1 MPLWVV
7 PMELTRRDAVTA
19 LTAAGITA
27 TAGCAGL
34 TGETGSDAE
43 PMDVLVSLA
52 GSLYPSDVEPTAEFI
67 ETFMYG
73 RITDEESYREELT
86 AGIETLNRLATNQQG
101 GAFHTLSA
109 DERTAVIENTDL
121 RSGPSDPEG
130 SDVERVN
137 YYLLDEL
144 LFAFYSSPTGGELV
158 GNKNP
163 RGYPGGFGYSP
174 ALEQ

>member
-1 MPLWVV
+1 
-7 PMELTRRDAVTA
+7 MELTRRDAVTA
-19 LTAAGITA
+19 LTAAGITT

-43 PMDVLVSLA
+43 PMEVLVSLA
-52 GSLYPSDVEPTAEFI
+52 DVLYPSDIEPTPEFI

-86 AGIETLNRLATNQQG
+86 AGIETLNQLAADEQG

-109 DERTAVIENTDL
+109 DQRRSVIENTEL
-121 RSGPSDPEG
+121 RSGPSEPDG
-130 SDVERVN
+130 SDVARVN

-144 LFAFYSSPTGGELV
+144 LFAFYSSPTGGELI
-158 GNKNP
+158 GNTNP
-163 RGYPGGFGYSP
+163 RGFPGGFGYSP
-174 ALEQ
+174 SLEQ

>member
-1 MPLWVV
+1 
-7 PMELTRRDAVTA
+7 MELTRRDAVTA
-19 LTAAGITA
+19 LTAAGITT

-34 TGETGSDAE
+34 TKNTGGDAE
-43 PMDVLVSLA
+43 PKAVLVSLA
-52 GSLYPSDVEPTAEFI
+52 EVLYPSDVEPTAEFI

-73 RITDEESYREELT
+73 RISDEEAYREKLT
-86 AGIETLNRLATNQQG
+86 AGIETLNRLASDEQG
-101 GAFHTLSA
+101 SAFHTLSA
-109 DERTAVIENTDL
+109 DQRRSVIENTDL
-121 RSGPSDPEG
+121 RSGASEPDG
-130 SDVERVN
+130 SNVERVN

-174 ALEQ
+174 SLEP

>member
-1 MPLWVV
+1 
-7 PMELTRRDAVTA
+7 MELTRRDAVTA

-34 TGETGSDAE
+34 AGETGSDAE
-43 PMDVLVSLA
+43 PMGVLVSLA
-52 GSLYPSDVEPTAEFI
+52 DVLYPSDVEPTAEFI

-73 RITDEESYREELT
+73 RISDEESYREELT
-86 AGIETLNRLATNQQG
+86 AGIETLNELAADEQG
-101 GAFHTLSA
+101 GAFHTLST
-109 DERTAVIENTDL
+109 DQRTTVIENTEL
-121 RSGPSDPEG
+121 RTGSSEPDG

-144 LFAFYSSPTGGELV
+144 LFAFYASPTGGELI

-163 RGYPGGFGYSP
+163 RGFPGGFGYSP
-174 ALEQ
+174 PLEQ

>member
-1 MPLWVV
+1 
-7 PMELTRRDAVTA
+7 MELTRRDAVTA
-19 LTAAGITA
+19 LTAAGITT

-43 PMDVLVSLA
+43 PMEVLVSLA
-52 GSLYPSDVEPTAEFI
+52 DVLYPSDIEPTPEFI

-86 AGIETLNRLATNQQG
+86 AGIETLNQLAADEQG

-109 DERTAVIENTDL
+109 DQRRSVIENTDL
-121 RSGPSDPEG
+121 RTGPSEPDG
-130 SDVERVN
+130 SDVARVN

-144 LFAFYSSPTGGELV
+144 LFAFYSSPTGGELI
-158 GNKNP
+158 GNTNP
-163 RGYPGGFGYSP
+163 RGFPGGFGYSP
-174 ALEQ
+174 SLEQ

>member
-1 MPLWVV
+1 MWVV

-34 TGETGSDAE
+34 TGDGGGDAE
-43 PMDVLVSLA
+43 PKAVLVGLA
-52 GSLYPSDVEPTAEFI
+52 DVLYPSDVEPTAEFI
-67 ETFMYG
+67 ETFLYG
-73 RITDEESYREELT
+73 RISDEESYREELT
-86 AGIETLNRLATNQQG
+86 AGIETLNRLAADEQG

-109 DERTAVIENTDL
+109 DQQVAVIENTDL
-121 RSGPSDPEG
+121 RSGPSEPDG
-130 SDVERVN
+130 SDVARVN

-144 LFAFYSSPTGGELV
+144 LFAFYSSPTGGELID
-158 GNKNP
+158 NKNP

-174 ALEQ
+174 PLEQ